1 MIAGRLRLFLGEGSS
16 GQHRMEMNT
25 NFFHMFISSFGNKCL
40 AVAVF
45 GAASQSPIFN
55 FYVAM
60 TECIVGAGKPQ
71 TIKNTSETWKTSG
84 RALVALSK
92 ADSDSLEVL
101 SSI

>member
-1 MIAGRLRLFLGEGSS
+1 
-16 GQHRMEMNT
+16 
-25 NFFHMFISSFGNKCL
+25 MFISSFGNQCL

-60 TECIVGAGKPQ
+60 TECIVRAGKPE
-71 TIKNTSETWKTSG
+71 TINNMSETWKTSG
-84 RALVALSK
+84 RAVVALSK

-101 SSI
+101 SSL